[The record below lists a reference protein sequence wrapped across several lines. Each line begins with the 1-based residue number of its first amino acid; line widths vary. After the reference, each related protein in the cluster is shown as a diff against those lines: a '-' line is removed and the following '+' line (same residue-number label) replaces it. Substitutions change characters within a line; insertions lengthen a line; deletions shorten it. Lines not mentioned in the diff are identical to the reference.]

1 MHYALFIDFENMQ
14 RVIETLHGA
23 PDGKEEA
30 LRLIRNLINYVER
43 DDDRIIIRRAFA
55 DWEGVGSDPDPQS
68 SLALLSV
75 KPEYVL
81 GKPGKNSADLA
92 LSLDALEVLLTRSD
106 IQGFLIVAG
115 DRDYI
120 PVVSR
125 IREKGKRIRIVGFP
139 DATSGDLIT
148 IVGREN
154 FIDGNILLTR
164 GYRRPRVPRPDT
176 RLREPKVEK
185 ESGLEP
191 THLCEENLR
200 RCVRLILQ
208 AEKQFGPE
216 IWLNPFYKNFMN
228 EEFKTLTDDQ
238 RKDIIYELGHRG
250 VLEVKV
256 KEEYMGK
263 HYSVLFLDH
272 QNDLVKE
279 VERELGQNK
288 RVLRGES
295 VAL

>member
-1 MHYALFIDFENMQ
+1 MQYALFIDFENMQ
-14 RVIETLHGA
+14 RVIETLHGV

-30 LRLIRNLINYVER
+30 LRLVRNLISYIER

-92 LSLDALEVLLTRSD
+92 LSLDALEVLLTRDD

-120 PVVSR
+120 PIVSR
-125 IREKGKRIRIVGFP
+125 IREKGKRVRIVGLP

-148 IVGREN
+148 IIGREN
-154 FIDGNILLTR
+154 FLDGSALLSR
-164 GYRRPRVPRPDT
+164 GYRRPRVPKPGG
-176 RLREPKVEK
+176 RLREPKVER
-185 ESGLEP
+185 EPGLEP
-191 THLCEENLR
+191 VHLCEENLR

-228 EEFKTLTDDQ
+228 EEFNTLTDDQ
-238 RKDIIYELGHRG
+238 RKELIYELGHRG

-272 QNDLVKE
+272 ENELVQE
-279 VERELGQNK
+279 VEREMEENK
-288 RVLRGES
+288 KGVRGEA
-295 VAL
+295 VPF